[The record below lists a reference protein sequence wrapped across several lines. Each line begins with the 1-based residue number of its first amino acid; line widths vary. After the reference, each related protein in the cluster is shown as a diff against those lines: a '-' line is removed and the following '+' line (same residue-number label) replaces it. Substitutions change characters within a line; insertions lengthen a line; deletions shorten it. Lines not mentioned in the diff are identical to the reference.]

1 MPASKRRGRRKG
13 VALRAGSV
21 AQARRE
27 AGLTLAEV
35 AGGKLSR
42 TAIHLIEKGLAR
54 PSMETL
60 RLIARQTGKPLA
72 FFLQDQVSAG
82 RAGSKELQA
91 ATTNLAA
98 ALSVGEAT
106 REVPVQAKVCIVL
119 GQLEEWGGNSA
130 NADEQFERA
139 IRIVQKAGTLA
150 QLRDA
155 HMAYAELLDGRQ
167 DTTNSAH
174 HWKLAAQI
182 GKLAAIQIDKV
193 GSPGH
198 KAAHLTRIK
207 STMTA

>member
-42 TAIHLIEKGLAR
+42 TAIHLVEKGLAS

-60 RLIARQTGKPLA
+60 RLIARQTGKPLT
-72 FFLQDQVSAG
+72 FFLQDDVAAG
-82 RAGSKELQA
+82 RGGSKELQA

-98 ALSVGEAT
+98 ALAVGEVT

-119 GQLEEWGGNSA
+119 GQLEEWSGNSA
-130 NADEQFERA
+130 NADQQFKRA
-139 IRIVQKAGTLA
+139 IRIVERSGTLE

-155 HMAYAELLDGRQ
+155 HMAYAELLDSRY
-167 DTTNSAH
+167 DTTNSAR
-174 HWKLAAQI
+174 HWKLAAEI
-182 GKLAAIQIDKV
+182 GKLATIQIDKV
-193 GSPGH
+193 GSPGQ
-198 KAAHLTRIK
+198 KAARLTRTK